1 MTTKRIITLAAVG
14 ALAAISTVGI
24 SVSTWLGASAVDAGT
39 VHLHLGTDSQRFTY
53 GSTVQNIT
61 VGKNSCA
68 INSPGAQPLINLA
81 SSASGGKSAP
91 GLANYGLG
99 VKESPSSGNGNPCA
113 QVAGSEVLTLTP
125 GSQLAGRNFRS
136 VRLDLE
142 MTGDALV
149 SVTLSRGATTRTYQL
164 QTGHSITP
172 DQTKPAEPDYDDVA
186 PYEVSSIGT
195 EILDACAAPNSSGPN
210 SGGNDNCQ
218 WTITPEFDFNTIAV
232 SSPLGTVTIEGGGD
246 FPAGTDHDTLF
257 VLGGTAPVANND
269 SAEVDENEAATSPK
283 NSVLVDVLNN
293 DTDADGDSL
302 TVAGV
307 ASAPAHG
314 SAAVESNKI
323 RYTPADGFVGVD
335 SFTYRASDGLF
346 DSNAATVMVRVCSG
360 TTEVLAAGDVAA
372 NFTRLTELDAC
383 KSNTVAIDVD
393 ASTVLFQPE
402 GDNVNVIADYRGFIS
417 FGPKQIVLD
426 PTTGATELLLKY
438 DAAGGTNFVPVPWCD
453 TPQFDQDGQVI
464 PQSDDGVTTVPAGH
478 TWCIASE
485 STVGQ
490 GTDSVVTTWQVFGQD
505 DPRFL

>member
-14 ALAAISTVGI
+14 ALAAASTVGI
-24 SVSTWLGASAVDAGT
+24 SISTWLGAGAVDAGS
-39 VHLHLGTDSQRFTY
+39 VHLHLGADGQRFTY
-53 GSTVQNIT
+53 GSTVQNVT

-81 SSASGGKSAP
+81 SSATGGKSAP

-113 QVAGSEVLTLTP
+113 QIAGSEVLTITP
-125 GSQLAGRNFRS
+125 GSQLAGRNFRE

-218 WTITPEFDFNTIAV
+218 WTITPGFDFNTIAV
-232 SSPLGTVTIEGGGD
+232 SSAFGTATMEGGGD
-246 FPAGTDHDTLF
+246 FGGSDHDTLF
-257 VLGGTAPVANND
+257 VLGGTAPVANAD

-283 NSVLVDVLNN
+283 NSVLIDVLNN
-293 DTDADGDSL
+293 DTDADNDSL

-314 SAAVESNKI
+314 TAAVDSNKI

-346 DSNAATVMVRVCSG
+346 DSNAATVTVRVCSG
-360 TTEVLAAGDVAA
+360 ATEVLAAGDVTA

-383 KSNTVAIDVD
+383 KSNTVAIDVE

-402 GDNVNVIADYRGFIS
+402 GDNVNVIANYRGFIS
-417 FGPKQIVLD
+417 FGPKAIVLD
-426 PTTGATELLLKY
+426 PDNGATELLLKY
-438 DAAGGTNFVPVPWCD
+438 DADGGTDFVPVPWCG
-453 TPQFDQDGQVI
+453 TPQFDEDGQVI
-464 PQSDDGVTTVPAGH
+464 VGSGDDQTTVPDGD

-490 GTDSVVTTWQVFGQD
+490 DTDSAVTTWQVFGED

>member
-1 MTTKRIITLAAVG
+1 MTTKQIITLAAAG
-14 ALAAISTVGI
+14 ALAALSTVAI
-24 SVSTWLGASAVDAGT
+24 SASTWLGASAVDAGT

-61 VGKNSCA
+61 VAKNSCA

-81 SSASGGKSAP
+81 SSASGGRSAP

-113 QVAGSEVLTLTP
+113 QIAGSEVLTITP
-125 GSQLAGRNFRS
+125 GSQLAGHNFRQ
-136 VRLDLE
+136 VRFDLE
-142 MTGDALV
+142 MTGDAV
-149 SVTLSRGATTRTYQL
+149 AVVTLSRGTQTQTYRL
-164 QTGHSITP
+164 QTGHSITS
-172 DQTKPAEPDYDDVA
+172 DQTAEPGYDQQA
-186 PYEVSSIGT
+186 PYEVSSGPGDET
-195 EILDACAAPNSSGPN
+195 DACAAPNSSGPN
-210 SGGNDNCQ
+210 SAGNDNCQ
-218 WTITPEFDFNTIAV
+218 WTITPGFDFNTIAM
-232 SSPLGTVTIEGGGD
+232 SSLIGTATIEGGGD

-257 VLGGTAPVANND
+257 VLGGTAPVANDD
-269 SAEVDENEAATSPK
+269 SAEVDRNDVTTSPK

-293 DTDADGDSL
+293 DTDADNDSL

-314 SAAVESNKI
+314 TAAVESNKI

-346 DSNAATVMVRVCSG
+346 DSNAATVTVRVCSG
-360 TTEVLAAGDVAA
+360 TTEVLAAGDVTA

-417 FGPKQIVLD
+417 FGPKDIVLGPD
-426 PTTGATELLLKY
+426 GAIELLLKY
-438 DAAGGTNFVPVPWCD
+438 DASGGTNFVPVPWCD
-453 TPQFDQDGQVI
+453 NPQFNGDGE
-464 PQSDDGVTTVPAGH
+464 VTTADMPTVDDS
-478 TWCIASE
+478 WCIASE

-505 DPRFL
+505 DPRFV